1 MRTTSSLASMERSN
15 VSLAT
20 SHENCPCALGDCS
33 QWAHG
38 DIFEWAYFAGN
49 ICEHMWTWDF
59 TRNHSV
65 FLCAFSSW
73 SQVFL
78 ASLVSWRH
86 RKVAAMAKFT
96 SRHTKQTTVIRNMMW
111 WRTPRSVS
119 CCSWALFQNLAHIHE
134 DLGNG
139 VLSRP
144 TYPTCSYSQ
153 PVWGTP
159 TQLANSRSW
168 TVDLCRLR
176 NPEQLP
182 PRGADVA
189 GRWNLHLQIAPRW
202 YWPSRVAI
210 LIYKYSPTFYL
221 IRINQNHTSSTWS

>member
-119 CCSWALFQNLAHIHE
+119 CCSWALLSESCTHPWGFGEWGAFQTYISYMQL
-134 DLGNG
+134 
-139 VLSRP
+139 LSTGLRYPHAACELKIMDCRP
-144 TYPTCSYSQ
+144 LPPSQ
-153 PVWGTP
+153 PRT
-159 TQLANSRSW
+159 
-168 TVDLCRLR
+168 
-176 NPEQLP
+176 
-182 PRGADVA
+182 
-189 GRWNLHLQIAPRW
+189 I
-202 YWPSRVAI
+202 
-210 LIYKYSPTFYL
+210 
-221 IRINQNHTSSTWS
+221 TSSRGWRGWQVESPSSNRTKMILT